1 MSDPTLFDYSMI
13 KGTVEAILFQN
24 SDNFYTVL
32 KVDTI
37 ETNEDFD
44 TMPTVVG
51 FLPNIVEGDV
61 YTFKGQVV
69 EHPRYGKQLKA
80 ETFEKE
86 LPQTKEA
93 IISYLSS
100 ELFKGV
106 GKKTAQNI
114 VNTLGENAI
123 NDILDDPTV
132 LEKVS
137 GLPKKKQKQIAEQIS
152 ANQESEKIMIR
163 LHDLGFG
170 PKLSMAIYQFYLGDT
185 LSILDQNPYQ
195 LIYDIKGIG
204 FNKADQLAR
213 NIGIAYND
221 NERLKAALLYTL
233 EEECI
238 KQGHTYLPVNVVIDL
253 TADVLNYQDTEYIDS
268 EKLDEMLQYLNEE
281 KKLIIDN
288 EQVAIPSLYY
298 SEIKSVQNLFR
309 IKTHTNK
316 LTEIEQ
322 SDLQMHIGDIED
334 ANQVNY
340 AASQREA
347 LQTAINSKVMLLTG
361 GPGTGKTTVIKG
373 IVELYAEIHGLSLDY
388 DDYVNDDYPVV
399 LAAPTG
405 RASKRLQESTGLEA
419 MTIHRLIGWN
429 QDTKPEDILDN
440 EINARL
446 IIIDEM
452 SMVDTWLFHQFL
464 SAVPLDAQLIFVG
477 DEDQLPSVGPGQVFK
492 DLIESK
498 AIPRVNLTEVY
509 RQQDGSS
516 IIELAHRMKL
526 GQKIDIT
533 QRFHDRSFINCQA
546 NQIPDVVEKV
556 VTSAVNKG
564 YTMADI
570 QVLAPMY
577 KGNAG
582 IKRLNQVLQDIL
594 NPKEKDTR
602 EIEFGDVVFRKGDK
616 VLQLV
621 NRPNDNIFNGDIGVI
636 VGIFWAKENALNKD
650 VLVVDFE
657 GNEITFTKQDMTE
670 LTHAYCTSIHKSQG
684 SEFPIVIMP
693 IVKQYFR
700 MLQRPI
706 LYTGLTRAK
715 TSLVLLGDSE
725 AFDIGLKTNGQERLT
740 QLCTLLKGYFNNDS
754 VESTLSIV
762 ENSTSSKQ
770 NDSTESEDNQ
780 IESLN
785 DNPEED
791 LSENLSVQKSN
802 IVLTEATIFKI
813 DPMINMG
820 EITPYDFIER

>member
-1 MSDPTLFDYSMI
+1 
-13 KGTVEAILFQN
+13 
-24 SDNFYTVL
+24 
-32 KVDTI
+32 
-37 ETNEDFD
+37 
-44 TMPTVVG
+44 
-51 FLPNIVEGDV
+51 
-61 YTFKGQVV
+61 
-69 EHPRYGKQLKA
+69 
-80 ETFEKE
+80 
-86 LPQTKEA
+86 PQTKEA

-100 ELFKGV
+100 DLFKGV

-114 VNTLGENAI
+114 VNTLGDNAI
-123 NDILDDPTV
+123 NDILDDHSV

-137 GLPKKKQKQIAEQIS
+137 GLSKKKQKQIAEQIS

-185 LSILDQNPYQ
+185 LTILDRNPYQ

-238 KQGHTYLPVNVVIDL
+238 KQGHTYLPINVVIDL
-253 TADVLNYQDTEYIDS
+253 TVDVLNYQDEEVIEP

-281 KKLIIDN
+281 KRLIIDN

-322 SDLQMHIGDIED
+322 SDLQMHIGEIED

-340 AASQREA
+340 AASQKEA

-429 QDTKPEDILDN
+429 QDTKPEDILEN

-546 NQIPDVVEKV
+546 NQIPTVVEKV

-594 NPKEKDTR
+594 NPKKKDTR

-657 GNEITFTKQDMTE
+657 GNEITFTKQDMME

-715 TSLVLLGDSE
+715 TSLVLLGDPE
-725 AFDIGLKTNGQERLT
+725 AFDIGLKTNGQARLT
-740 QLCTLLKGYFNNDS
+740 QLCTLLKNYFNSEDEEMLENTATNDTGASQTTIDDQVEAPMSSNDS
-754 VESTLSIV
+754 GEV
-762 ENSTSSKQ
+762 TS
-770 NDSTESEDNQ
+770 DSTKTDIN
-780 IESLN
+780 
-785 DNPEED
+785 
-791 LSENLSVQKSN
+791 
-802 IVLTEATIFKI
+802 VLTEATMFKI

>member
-69 EHPRYGKQLKA
+69 DHPHYGKQLKA

-86 LPQTKEA
+86 MPQTKEA

-100 ELFKGV
+100 DLFKGV

-114 VNTLGENAI
+114 VNTLGDNAI
-123 NDILDDPTV
+123 NDILDDHSV

-137 GLPKKKQKQIAEQIS
+137 GLSKKKQKQIAEQIS

-185 LSILDQNPYQ
+185 LTILDRNPYQ

-238 KQGHTYLPVNVVIDL
+238 KQGHTYLPINVVIDL
-253 TADVLNYQDTEYIDS
+253 TVDVLNYQDEEVIEP

-281 KKLIIDN
+281 KRLIIDN

-322 SDLQMHIGDIED
+322 SDLQMHIGEIED

-340 AASQREA
+340 AASQKEA

-429 QDTKPEDILDN
+429 QDTKPEDILEN

-546 NQIPDVVEKV
+546 NQIPTVVEKV

-594 NPKEKDTR
+594 NPKKKDTR

-657 GNEITFTKQDMTE
+657 GNEITFTKQDMME

-715 TSLVLLGDSE
+715 TSLVLLGDPE
-725 AFDIGLKTNGQERLT
+725 AFDIGLKTNGQARLT
-740 QLCTLLKGYFNNDS
+740 QLCTLLKNYFNSEDEEMLENTATNDTGASQTTIDDQVEAPMSSNDS
-754 VESTLSIV
+754 EEVMS
-762 ENSTSSKQ
+762 
-770 NDSTESEDNQ
+770 DSTKTDTN
-780 IESLN
+780 
-785 DNPEED
+785 
-791 LSENLSVQKSN
+791 
-802 IVLTEATIFKI
+802 VLTEATMFKI

>member
-69 EHPRYGKQLKA
+69 DHRRYGKQLKA

-86 LPQTKEA
+86 MPQTKEA

-100 ELFKGV
+100 DLFKGV

-114 VNTLGENAI
+114 VNTLGDNAI
-123 NDILDDPTV
+123 NDILDDHSV

-137 GLPKKKQKQIAEQIS
+137 GLSKKKQKQIAEQIS

-185 LSILDQNPYQ
+185 LTILDRNPYQ

-238 KQGHTYLPVNVVIDL
+238 KQGHTYLPINVVIDL
-253 TADVLNYQDTEYIDS
+253 TVDVLNYQDEEVIEP

-281 KKLIIDN
+281 KRLIIDN

-322 SDLQMHIGDIED
+322 SDLQMHIGEIED

-340 AASQREA
+340 AASQKEA

-429 QDTKPEDILDN
+429 QDTKPEDILEN

-546 NQIPDVVEKV
+546 NQIPTVVEKV

-594 NPKEKDTR
+594 NPKKKDTR

-657 GNEITFTKQDMTE
+657 GNEITFTKQDMME

-715 TSLVLLGDSE
+715 TSLVLLGDPE
-725 AFDIGLKTNGQERLT
+725 AFDIGLKTNGQARLT
-740 QLCTLLKGYFNNDS
+740 QLCTLLKNYFNSEDEEMLENTATNDTGASQTTIDDQVEAPMSSNDS
-754 VESTLSIV
+754 GEV
-762 ENSTSSKQ
+762 TS
-770 NDSTESEDNQ
+770 DSTKTDIN
-780 IESLN
+780 
-785 DNPEED
+785 
-791 LSENLSVQKSN
+791 
-802 IVLTEATIFKI
+802 VLTEATMFKI

>member
-1 MSDPTLFDYSMI
+1 MTDPTLFDYSMI

-37 ETNEDFD
+37 ETNESFD

-51 FLPNIVEGDV
+51 FLPNVIEGDV
-61 YTFKGQVV
+61 YTFKGQTV

-86 LPQTKEA
+86 LPQTKDA

-100 ELFKGV
+100 DLFKGI

-123 NDILDDPTV
+123 NDILNDASV
-132 LEKVS
+132 LEKVPS
-137 GLPKKKQKQIAEQIS
+137 LPKKKQKQIAEQIAS
-152 ANQESEKIMIR
+152 NQESEKVMIR

-170 PKLSMAIYQFYLGDT
+170 PKLASSIYQYYGAET
-185 LSILDQNPYQ
+185 LNVLDKNPYQ
-195 LIYDIKGIG
+195 LVYDIKGIG
-204 FNKADQLAR
+204 FSKADQLAQK
-213 NIGIAYND
+213 IGIQFDAP
-221 NERLKAALLYTL
+221 ERIKAGLLFTL

-238 KQGHTYLPVNVVIDL
+238 KQGHTYMPHDQIIEATYNVL
-253 TADVLNYQDTEYIDS
+253 TQNSNHDDNQIKQEHIHR
-268 EKLDEMLQYLNEE
+268 MLLELNEE
-281 KKLIIDN
+281 KRIIVDN
-288 EQVAIPSLYY
+288 EKVSIPSLYY
-298 SEIKSVQNLFR
+298 SELKSVQNLYR
-309 IKTHTNK
+309 IKTHTSK
-316 LTEIEQ
+316 LKEIEQ
-322 SDLQMHIGDIED
+322 SDLQIHIGEIETS
-334 ANQVNY
+334 NEVSY
-340 AASQREA
+340 AESQKEA

-373 IVELYAEIHGLSLDY
+373 IVELYAEVHGISLDY
-388 DDYVNDDYPVV
+388 DDYQEDDYPVV

-429 QDTKPEDILDN
+429 QDTQPEDILDN

-464 SAVPLDAQLIFVG
+464 SAVPLDAQIILVG

-492 DLIESK
+492 DLIDSK
-498 AIPRVNLTEVY
+498 TIPRVNLTEVY

-526 GQKIDIT
+526 GQPIDIT
-533 QRFHDRSFINCQA
+533 QRFHDRSFINCGTD
-546 NQIPDVVEKV
+546 QIPTVVEKV
-556 VTSAVNKG
+556 VNSAVNKG
-564 YTMADI
+564 YDMSDI

-582 IKRLNQVLQDIL
+582 IKRLNQILQTIL

-657 GNEITFTKQDMTE
+657 GNEITFTRQDLLE

-715 TSLVLLGDSE
+715 QSLVLLGDPQ
-725 AFDIGLKTNGQERLT
+725 AFDIGLNTNGQKRLT
-740 QLCTLLKGYFNNDS
+740 QLYDLLSQYFK
-754 VESTLSIV
+754 ESKIEDNENANLKNQHQDTQVVHFEDKQSNVKDQTTSDTSMSI
-762 ENSTSSKQ
+762 EL
-770 NDSTESEDNQ
+770 SED
-780 IESLN
+780 
-785 DNPEED
+785 
-791 LSENLSVQKSN
+791 
-802 IVLTEATIFKI
+802 TIYQI

-820 EITPYDFIER
+820 EMSPYDFAKR

>member
-1 MSDPTLFDYSMI
+1 MTDPTLFDYSMI
-13 KGTVEAILFQN
+13 KGTVETILFQN

-37 ETNEDFD
+37 ETNESFD

-51 FLPNIVEGDV
+51 FLPNVVEGDV
-61 YTFKGQVV
+61 YTFKGQTV

-86 LPQTKEA
+86 LPQTKDA

-100 ELFKGV
+100 DLFKGI

-123 NDILDDPTV
+123 NDILNDASV
-132 LEKVS
+132 LEKVPS
-137 GLPKKKQKQIAEQIS
+137 LPKKKQKQIAEQIAS
-152 ANQESEKIMIR
+152 NQESEKVMIR

-170 PKLSMAIYQFYLGDT
+170 PKLASSIYQYYGAET
-185 LSILDQNPYQ
+185 LNVLDKNPYQ
-195 LIYDIKGIG
+195 LVYDIKGIG
-204 FNKADQLAR
+204 FSKADQLAQK
-213 NIGIAYND
+213 IGIQFDAP
-221 NERLKAALLYTL
+221 ERIKAGLLFTL

-238 KQGHTYLPVNVVIDL
+238 KQGHTYMPHDQIIEATYNVL
-253 TADVLNYQDTEYIDS
+253 TQNSNHDDNQIKQEHIHR
-268 EKLDEMLQYLNEE
+268 MLLELNEE
-281 KKLIIDN
+281 KRIIVDN
-288 EQVAIPSLYY
+288 EKVSIPSLYY
-298 SEIKSVQNLFR
+298 SELKSVQNLYR
-309 IKTHTNK
+309 IKTHTSK
-316 LTEIEQ
+316 LKEIEQ
-322 SDLQMHIGDIED
+322 SDLQIHIGEIETS
-334 ANQVNY
+334 NEVSY
-340 AASQREA
+340 AESQKEA

-373 IVELYAEIHGLSLDY
+373 IVELYAEVHGISLDY
-388 DDYVNDDYPVV
+388 DDYQEDDYPVV

-429 QDTKPEDILDN
+429 QDTQPEDILDN

-464 SAVPLDAQLIFVG
+464 SAVPLDAQIILVG

-492 DLIESK
+492 DLIDSK
-498 AIPRVNLTEVY
+498 TIPRVNLTEVY

-526 GQKIDIT
+526 GQPIDIT
-533 QRFHDRSFINCQA
+533 QRFHDRSFINCGTD
-546 NQIPDVVEKV
+546 QIPTVVEKV
-556 VTSAVNKG
+556 VNSAVNKG
-564 YTMADI
+564 YDMSDI

-582 IKRLNQVLQDIL
+582 IKRLNQILQTIL

-657 GNEITFTKQDMTE
+657 GNEITFTRQDLLE

-715 TSLVLLGDSE
+715 QSLVLLGDPQ
-725 AFDIGLKTNGQERLT
+725 AFDIGLNTNGQKRLT
-740 QLCTLLKGYFNNDS
+740 QLYDILSQYFK
-754 VESTLSIV
+754 ESKIEDHENANLQDQHQDIQVVNFEDKQSNVKDQTTSDTSMSI
-762 ENSTSSKQ
+762 EL
-770 NDSTESEDNQ
+770 SED
-780 IESLN
+780 
-785 DNPEED
+785 
-791 LSENLSVQKSN
+791 
-802 IVLTEATIFKI
+802 TIYQI

-820 EITPYDFIER
+820 EMSPYDFAKR

>member
-1 MSDPTLFDYSMI
+1 M
-13 KGTVEAILFQN
+13 
-24 SDNFYTVL
+24 
-32 KVDTI
+32 
-37 ETNEDFD
+37 
-44 TMPTVVG
+44 
-51 FLPNIVEGDV
+51 
-61 YTFKGQVV
+61 
-69 EHPRYGKQLKA
+69 
-80 ETFEKE
+80 
-86 LPQTKEA
+86 
-93 IISYLSS
+93 
-100 ELFKGV
+100 
-106 GKKTAQNI
+106 
-114 VNTLGENAI
+114 
-123 NDILDDPTV
+123 

-137 GLPKKKQKQIAEQIS
+137 GLSKKKQKQIAEQIS

-185 LSILDQNPYQ
+185 LTILDRNPYQ

-238 KQGHTYLPVNVVIDL
+238 KQGHTYLPINVVIDL
-253 TADVLNYQDTEYIDS
+253 TVDVLNYQDEEVIEP

-281 KKLIIDN
+281 KRLIIDN

-322 SDLQMHIGDIED
+322 SDLQMHIGEIED

-340 AASQREA
+340 AASQKEA

-429 QDTKPEDILDN
+429 QDTKPEDILEN

-546 NQIPDVVEKV
+546 NQIPTVVEKV

-594 NPKEKDTR
+594 NPKKKDTR

-657 GNEITFTKQDMTE
+657 GNEITFTKQDMME

-715 TSLVLLGDSE
+715 TSLVLLGDPE
-725 AFDIGLKTNGQERLT
+725 AFDIGLKTNGQARLT
-740 QLCTLLKGYFNNDS
+740 QLCTLLKNYFNSEDEEMLENTATNDTGASQTTIDDQVEAPMSSNDS
-754 VESTLSIV
+754 EEVMS
-762 ENSTSSKQ
+762 
-770 NDSTESEDNQ
+770 DSTKTDTN
-780 IESLN
+780 
-785 DNPEED
+785 
-791 LSENLSVQKSN
+791 
-802 IVLTEATIFKI
+802 VLTEATMFKI

>member
-13 KGTVEAILFQN
+13 KGTVDAILFQN
-24 SDNFYTVL
+24 NDNFYTVL

-37 ETNEDFD
+37 ETNESFGNL
-44 TMPTVVG
+44 PTVVG
-51 FLPNIVEGDV
+51 FFPNIVEGDV

-80 ETFEKE
+80 DTFEKE
-86 LPQTKEA
+86 IPQTKDA
-93 IISYLSS
+93 IVSYLSS
-100 ELFKGV
+100 DLFKGI

-123 NDILDDPTV
+123 NDILNDATV
-132 LEKVS
+132 LEDVPS
-137 GLPKKKQKQIAEQIS
+137 LPKKKQKQIAEQIQ

-170 PKLSMAIYQFYLGDT
+170 PKLSMAIYQFYQSET
-185 LSILDQNPYQ
+185 LQVLEKNPYQ
-195 LIYDIKGIG
+195 LVYDVKGIG
-204 FNKADQLAR
+204 FQKADTLAR
-213 NIGIAYND
+213 NNGIAFND
-221 NERLKAALLYTL
+221 QERLKAGLLFTL

-238 KQGHTYLPVNVVIDL
+238 KQGHTYLAYDYVIEV
-253 TADVLNYQDTEYIDS
+253 TQ
-268 EKLDEMLQYLNEE
+268 EMLSDKRQGETIEHRQLEE
-281 KKLIIDN
+281 VLQNLSEENKLIFDN
-288 EQVAIPSLYY
+288 QRVAIPSLYY
-298 SEIKSVQNLFR
+298 SELKSVQNLYR
-309 IKTHTNK
+309 IKTYKNK
-316 LTEIEQ
+316 LKEIEQ
-322 SDLQMHIGDIED
+322 SDLQLHIGEIED
-334 ANQVNY
+334 NNNVNY
-340 AASQREA
+340 APSQKEA

-373 IVELYAEIHGLSLDY
+373 IVELYAEIHGLSLNYADY
-388 DDYVNDDYPVV
+388 QDDDYPVV

-429 QDTKPEDILDN
+429 QDTQPEDILDN
-440 EINARL
+440 EIKAKL

-464 SAVPLDAQLIFVG
+464 SAVPLDAQIVFVG

-492 DLIESK
+492 DLIDSK

-516 IIELAHRMKL
+516 IIDLAHRMKH
-526 GQKIDIT
+526 GESIDIS
-533 QRFHDRSFINCQA
+533 QRFHDRSFINCGVE
-546 NQIPDVVEKV
+546 QIPSVVEKV
-556 VTSAVNKG
+556 VASAVNKG
-564 YTMADI
+564 YDMSDI

-577 KGNAG
+577 KGSAG

-594 NPKEKDTR
+594 NPKEDDTR
-602 EIEFGDVVFRKGDK
+602 EIEFGDIKFRKGDK

-621 NRPNDNIFNGDIGVI
+621 NRPNDNIFNGDIGII

-657 GNEITFTKQDMTE
+657 GNEITFTRQDLLE

-715 TSLVLLGDSE
+715 QSLVLLGDPK
-725 AFDIGLKTNGQERLT
+725 AFDMGLNTQGQTRHT
-740 QLCTLLKGYFNNDS
+740 QLCELILAYFEIDATHEQVIKDEDDIVNVNKDNID
-754 VESTLSIV
+754 TIDHSI
-762 ENSTSSKQ
+762 EKEDQ
-770 NDSTESEDNQ
+770 NH
-780 IESLN
+780 
-785 DNPEED
+785 
-791 LSENLSVQKSN
+791 
-802 IVLTEATIFKI
+802 IVLSEATIYQI
-813 DPMINMG
+813 NPMINMG
-820 EITPYDFIER
+820 ETSPYDFVER

>member
-13 KGTVEAILFQN
+13 KGTVDAILFQN
-24 SDNFYTVL
+24 NDNFYTVI

-37 ETNEDFD
+37 ETNESFGNL
-44 TMPTVVG
+44 PTVVG
-51 FLPNIVEGDV
+51 FFPNIVEGDV

-80 ETFEKE
+80 DTFEKE
-86 LPQTKEA
+86 VPQTKDA
-93 IISYLSS
+93 IITYLSS
-100 ELFKGV
+100 DLFKGI

-123 NDILDDPTV
+123 NDIMSDASV

-137 GLPKKKQKQIAEQIS
+137 NLPKKKQKQIADQIN

-170 PKLSMAIYQFYLGDT
+170 PKLSMAIYQFYQSDT
-185 LSILDQNPYQ
+185 LQVLENNPYQ
-195 LIYDIKGIG
+195 LVYDVKGIG
-204 FNKADQLAR
+204 FQKADILAR
-213 NIGIAYND
+213 NNGIAFND
-221 NERLKAALLYTL
+221 QERLKAGLLYTL

-238 KQGHTYLPVNVVIDL
+238 KQGHTYLSNDYIIDVTQQIL
-253 TADVLNYQDTEYIDS
+253 SNKQQGEAIEQQQLEDVLQNLS
-268 EKLDEMLQYLNEE
+268 EES
-281 KKLIIDN
+281 KLILDN
-288 EQVAIPSLYY
+288 HRVAIPSLYY
-298 SEIKSVQNLFR
+298 SELKSVQNLYR
-309 IKTHTNK
+309 IQTYKNK
-316 LTEIEQ
+316 LKEIEQ
-322 SDLQMHIGDIED
+322 SDLQLHIGEIED
-334 ANQVNY
+334 SNNVNY
-340 AASQREA
+340 APSQKEA
-347 LQTAINSKVMLLTG
+347 LQTAINSKIMLLTG
-361 GPGTGKTTVIKG
+361 GPGTGKTTIIKG
-373 IVELYAEIHGLSLDY
+373 IVELYAEIHGLSLNYSDY
-388 DDYVNDDYPVV
+388 QDDDYPVV

-429 QDTKPEDILDN
+429 QDTQPEDILDN
-440 EINARL
+440 EIKAKL

-464 SAVPLDAQLIFVG
+464 SAVPLDAQVVFVG

-492 DLIESK
+492 DLIDSK

-516 IIELAHRMKL
+516 IIDLAHRMKH
-526 GQKIDIT
+526 GEPIDIS
-533 QRFHDRSFINCQA
+533 QRYHDRSFINCGVE
-546 NQIPDVVEKV
+546 QIPSVVEKV
-556 VTSAVNKG
+556 VSSAVNKG
-564 YTMADI
+564 YDMSDI

-577 KGNAG
+577 KGSAG

-594 NPKEKDTR
+594 NPKEDDTR
-602 EIEFGDVVFRKGDK
+602 EIEFGDIKFRKGDK

-657 GNEITFTKQDMTE
+657 GNEITFTRQDLLE

-715 TSLVLLGDSE
+715 QSLVLLGDPK
-725 AFDIGLKTNGQERLT
+725 AFDIGLNTQGQIRQT
-740 QLCTLLKGYFNNDS
+740 QLCQLILSYFEIDNNHANRHQNNDNS
-754 VESTLSIV
+754 SIYTDEKLNLEVEEKEIILSESTIY
-762 ENSTSSKQ
+762 
-770 NDSTESEDNQ
+770 Q
-780 IESLN
+780 IN
-785 DNPEED
+785 
-791 LSENLSVQKSN
+791 
-802 IVLTEATIFKI
+802 
-813 DPMINMG
+813 PMINMG
-820 EITPYDFIER
+820 DVSPYDFAER

>member
-1 MSDPTLFDYSMI
+1 
-13 KGTVEAILFQN
+13 
-24 SDNFYTVL
+24 
-32 KVDTI
+32 
-37 ETNEDFD
+37 
-44 TMPTVVG
+44 
-51 FLPNIVEGDV
+51 
-61 YTFKGQVV
+61 
-69 EHPRYGKQLKA
+69 
-80 ETFEKE
+80 
-86 LPQTKEA
+86 
-93 IISYLSS
+93 
-100 ELFKGV
+100 
-106 GKKTAQNI
+106 
-114 VNTLGENAI
+114 
-123 NDILDDPTV
+123 
-132 LEKVS
+132 
-137 GLPKKKQKQIAEQIS
+137 
-152 ANQESEKIMIR
+152 
-163 LHDLGFG
+163 
-170 PKLSMAIYQFYLGDT
+170 MAIYQFYLGDT
-185 LSILDQNPYQ
+185 LTILDRNPYQ

-238 KQGHTYLPVNVVIDL
+238 KQGHTYLPINVVIDL
-253 TADVLNYQDTEYIDS
+253 TVDVLNYQDEEVIEP

-281 KKLIIDN
+281 KRLIIDN

-322 SDLQMHIGDIED
+322 SDLQMHIGEIED

-340 AASQREA
+340 AASQKEA

-429 QDTKPEDILDN
+429 QDTKPEDILEN

-546 NQIPDVVEKV
+546 NQIPTVVEKV

-594 NPKEKDTR
+594 NPKKKDTR

-657 GNEITFTKQDMTE
+657 GNEITFTKQDMME

-715 TSLVLLGDSE
+715 TSLVLLGDPE
-725 AFDIGLKTNGQERLT
+725 AFDIGLKTNGQARLT
-740 QLCTLLKGYFNNDS
+740 QLCTLLKNYFNSEDEEMLENTATNDTGASQTTIDDQVQAPMSSNDS
-754 VESTLSIV
+754 GEV
-762 ENSTSSKQ
+762 TS
-770 NDSTESEDNQ
+770 DSTKTDIN
-780 IESLN
+780 
-785 DNPEED
+785 
-791 LSENLSVQKSN
+791 
-802 IVLTEATIFKI
+802 VLTEATMFKI

>member
-1 MSDPTLFDYSMI
+1 MTDPTLFDYSMI

-37 ETNEDFD
+37 ETNESFD

-51 FLPNIVEGDV
+51 FLPNVVEGDV
-61 YTFKGQVV
+61 YTFKGQTV
-69 EHPRYGKQLKA
+69 EHPRYGKQLKV

-86 LPQTKEA
+86 LPQTKDA

-100 ELFKGV
+100 DLFKGI

-123 NDILDDPTV
+123 NDILNDASV
-132 LEKVS
+132 LEKVPS
-137 GLPKKKQKQIAEQIS
+137 LPKKKQKQIAEQIAS
-152 ANQESEKIMIR
+152 NQESEKVMIR

-170 PKLSMAIYQFYLGDT
+170 PKLASSIYQYYGAET
-185 LSILDQNPYQ
+185 LNVLDKNPYQ
-195 LIYDIKGIG
+195 LVYDIKGIG
-204 FNKADQLAR
+204 FSKADQLAQK
-213 NIGIAYND
+213 IGIQFDAP
-221 NERLKAALLYTL
+221 ERIKAGLLFTL

-238 KQGHTYLPVNVVIDL
+238 KQGHTYMPHDQIIEATYNVL
-253 TADVLNYQDTEYIDS
+253 TQNSNHDDNQIKQEHIHR
-268 EKLDEMLQYLNEE
+268 MLLELNEE
-281 KKLIIDN
+281 KRIIVDN
-288 EQVAIPSLYY
+288 EKVSIPSLYY
-298 SEIKSVQNLFR
+298 SELKSVQNLYR
-309 IKTHTNK
+309 IKTHTSK
-316 LTEIEQ
+316 LKEIEQ
-322 SDLQMHIGDIED
+322 SDLQIHIGEIETS
-334 ANQVNY
+334 NEVSY
-340 AASQREA
+340 AESQKEA

-373 IVELYAEIHGLSLDY
+373 IVELYAEVHGISLDY
-388 DDYVNDDYPVV
+388 DDYQEDDYPVV

-429 QDTKPEDILDN
+429 QDTQPEDILDN

-464 SAVPLDAQLIFVG
+464 SAVPLDAQIILVG

-492 DLIESK
+492 DLIDSK
-498 AIPRVNLTEVY
+498 TIPRVNLTEVY

-526 GQKIDIT
+526 GQPIDIT
-533 QRFHDRSFINCQA
+533 QRFHDRSFINCGTD
-546 NQIPDVVEKV
+546 QIPTVVEKV
-556 VTSAVNKG
+556 VNSAVNKG
-564 YTMADI
+564 YDMSDI

-582 IKRLNQVLQDIL
+582 IKRLNQILQTIL

-621 NRPNDNIFNGDIGVI
+621 NRPNDNIFNGDIGMI

-657 GNEITFTKQDMTE
+657 GNEITFTRQDLLE

-715 TSLVLLGDSE
+715 QSLVLLGDPQ
-725 AFDIGLKTNGQERLT
+725 AFDIGLNTNGQKRLT
-740 QLCTLLKGYFNNDS
+740 QLYDLLSQYFK
-754 VESTLSIV
+754 ESKIEDHENANLQDQHQDIQVVNFEDKQSNVKDQTTSDTSMSI
-762 ENSTSSKQ
+762 EL
-770 NDSTESEDNQ
+770 SED
-780 IESLN
+780 
-785 DNPEED
+785 
-791 LSENLSVQKSN
+791 
-802 IVLTEATIFKI
+802 TIYQI

-820 EITPYDFIER
+820 EMSPYDFAKR

>member
-1 MSDPTLFDYSMI
+1 LT
-13 KGTVEAILFQN
+13 
-24 SDNFYTVL
+24 
-32 KVDTI
+32 
-37 ETNEDFD
+37 
-44 TMPTVVG
+44 
-51 FLPNIVEGDV
+51 
-61 YTFKGQVV
+61 
-69 EHPRYGKQLKA
+69 
-80 ETFEKE
+80 
-86 LPQTKEA
+86 
-93 IISYLSS
+93 
-100 ELFKGV
+100 
-106 GKKTAQNI
+106 
-114 VNTLGENAI
+114 
-123 NDILDDPTV
+123 ILD
-132 LEKVS
+132 
-137 GLPKKKQKQIAEQIS
+137 
-152 ANQESEKIMIR
+152 R
-163 LHDLGFG
+163 
-170 PKLSMAIYQFYLGDT
+170 
-185 LSILDQNPYQ
+185 NPYQ

-238 KQGHTYLPVNVVIDL
+238 KQGHTYLPINVVIDL
-253 TADVLNYQDTEYIDS
+253 TVDVLNYQDEEVIDP

-281 KKLIIDN
+281 KRLIIDN

-322 SDLQMHIGDIED
+322 SDLQMHIGEIED

-340 AASQREA
+340 AASQKEA

-429 QDTKPEDILDN
+429 QDTKPEDILEN

-546 NQIPDVVEKV
+546 NQIPTVVEKV

-594 NPKEKDTR
+594 NPKKKDTR

-657 GNEITFTKQDMTE
+657 GNEITFTKQDMME

-715 TSLVLLGDSE
+715 TSLVLLGDPE
-725 AFDIGLKTNGQERLT
+725 AFDIGLKTNGQARLT
-740 QLCTLLKGYFNNDS
+740 QLCTLLKNYFNSEDEEMLENTATNDTGASQTTIDDQVEAPMSSNDS
-754 VESTLSIV
+754 EEV
-762 ENSTSSKQ
+762 TS
-770 NDSTESEDNQ
+770 DSTKTDTN
-780 IESLN
+780 
-785 DNPEED
+785 
-791 LSENLSVQKSN
+791 
-802 IVLTEATIFKI
+802 VLTEATMFKI

>member
-1 MSDPTLFDYSMI
+1 MTDPTLFDYSMI
-13 KGTVEAILFQN
+13 KGTVETILFQN

-37 ETNEDFD
+37 ETNESFD

-51 FLPNIVEGDV
+51 FLPNVVEGDV
-61 YTFKGQVV
+61 YTFKGQTV

-86 LPQTKEA
+86 LPQTKDA

-100 ELFKGV
+100 DLFKGI

-123 NDILDDPTV
+123 NDILNDASV
-132 LEKVS
+132 LEKVPS
-137 GLPKKKQKQIAEQIS
+137 LPKKKQKQIAEQIAS
-152 ANQESEKIMIR
+152 NQESEKVMIR

-170 PKLSMAIYQFYLGDT
+170 PKLASSIYQYYGAET
-185 LSILDQNPYQ
+185 LNVLDKNPYQ
-195 LIYDIKGIG
+195 LVYDIKGIG
-204 FNKADQLAR
+204 FSKADQLAQK
-213 NIGIAYND
+213 IGIQFDAP
-221 NERLKAALLYTL
+221 ERIKAGLLFTL

-238 KQGHTYLPVNVVIDL
+238 KQGHTYMPHDQIIEATYNVL
-253 TADVLNYQDTEYIDS
+253 TQNSNHDDNQIKQEHIHR
-268 EKLDEMLQYLNEE
+268 MLLELNEE
-281 KKLIIDN
+281 KRIIVDN
-288 EQVAIPSLYY
+288 EKVSIPSLYY
-298 SEIKSVQNLFR
+298 SELKSVQNLYR
-309 IKTHTNK
+309 IKTHTSK
-316 LTEIEQ
+316 LKEIEQ
-322 SDLQMHIGDIED
+322 SDLQIHIGEIETS
-334 ANQVNY
+334 NEVSY
-340 AASQREA
+340 AESQKEA

-373 IVELYAEIHGLSLDY
+373 IVELYAEVHGISLDY
-388 DDYVNDDYPVV
+388 DDYQEDDYPVV

-429 QDTKPEDILDN
+429 QDTQPEDILDN

-464 SAVPLDAQLIFVG
+464 SAVPLDAQIILVG

-492 DLIESK
+492 DLIDSK
-498 AIPRVNLTEVY
+498 TIPRVNLTEVY

-526 GQKIDIT
+526 GQPIDIT
-533 QRFHDRSFINCQA
+533 QRFHDRSFINCGTD
-546 NQIPDVVEKV
+546 QIPTVVEKV
-556 VTSAVNKG
+556 VNSAVNKG
-564 YTMADI
+564 YDMSDI

-582 IKRLNQVLQDIL
+582 IKRLNQILQTIL

-616 VLQLV
+616 VLKLV

-657 GNEITFTKQDMTE
+657 GNEITFTRQDLLE

-715 TSLVLLGDSE
+715 QSLVLLGDPQ
-725 AFDIGLKTNGQERLT
+725 AFDIGLNTNGQKRLT
-740 QLCTLLKGYFNNDS
+740 QLYDILSQYFK
-754 VESTLSIV
+754 ESKIEDHENANLQDQHQDIQVVNFEDKQSNVKDQTTSDTSMSI
-762 ENSTSSKQ
+762 EL
-770 NDSTESEDNQ
+770 SED
-780 IESLN
+780 
-785 DNPEED
+785 
-791 LSENLSVQKSN
+791 
-802 IVLTEATIFKI
+802 TIYQI

-820 EITPYDFIER
+820 EMYPYDFAKR

>member
-1 MSDPTLFDYSMI
+1 MTDPTLFDYSMI

-24 SDNFYTVL
+24 SDNYYTVL

-37 ETNEDFD
+37 ETNESFD

-51 FLPNIVEGDV
+51 FFPNVVEGDV
-61 YTFKGQVV
+61 YTFKGQTV

-86 LPQTKEA
+86 LPQTKDA

-100 ELFKGV
+100 DLFKGI

-123 NDILDDPTV
+123 NDILNDASV
-132 LEKVS
+132 LEKVPS
-137 GLPKKKQKQIAEQIS
+137 LPKKKQKQIAEQIAS
-152 ANQESEKIMIR
+152 NQESEKVMIR

-170 PKLSMAIYQFYLGDT
+170 PKLASSIYQYYGAET
-185 LSILDQNPYQ
+185 LSVLDKNPYQ
-195 LIYDIKGIG
+195 LVYDIKGIG
-204 FNKADQLAR
+204 FSKADQLAQK
-213 NIGIAYND
+213 IGIKFD
-221 NERLKAALLYTL
+221 DPERLKAGLLFTL

-238 KQGHTYLPVNVVIDL
+238 KQGHTYIPNDQIIAATFNVL
-253 TADVLNYQDTEYIDS
+253 TQNNNNDDNQINHEHLQT
-268 EKLDEMLQYLNEE
+268 MLLQLNEE
-281 KKLIIDN
+281 KRLIVDKEKIS
-288 EQVAIPSLYY
+288 IPSLYY
-298 SEIKSVQNLFR
+298 SELKSVQNLYR
-309 IKTHTNK
+309 IKTHTTK
-316 LTEIEQ
+316 LKEIEQ
-322 SDLQMHIGDIED
+322 SDLQLHIGDIET
-334 ANQVNY
+334 NNEVSY
-340 AASQREA
+340 AASQKDA
-347 LQTAINSKVMLLTG
+347 LQTAINSKIMLLTG

-373 IVELYAEIHGLSLDY
+373 IVELYAEVHGISLDY
-388 DDYVNDDYPVV
+388 DDYQEDDYPVV

-429 QDTKPEDILDN
+429 QDTQPEDILDN

-464 SAVPLDAQLIFVG
+464 SAVPLDAQIILVG

-492 DLIESK
+492 DLIDSNT
-498 AIPRVNLTEVY
+498 IPRVNLTEVY

-526 GQKIDIT
+526 GQPIDIT
-533 QRFHDRSFINCQA
+533 QRFHDRSFINCGTE
-546 NQIPDVVEKV
+546 QIPNVVEKV
-556 VTSAVNKG
+556 VNSAVNKG
-564 YTMADI
+564 YDMSDI

-582 IKRLNQVLQDIL
+582 IKRLNQILQSIL

-657 GNEITFTKQDMTE
+657 GNEITFTRQDMLE

-715 TSLVLLGDSE
+715 QSLVLLGDPQ
-725 AFDIGLKTNGQERLT
+725 AFDIGLNTNGQKRLT
-740 QLCTLLKGYFNNDS
+740 QLFTLLKQYF
-754 VESTLSIV
+754 
-762 ENSTSSKQ
+762 
-770 NDSTESEDNQ
+770 TEEKSY
-780 IESLN
+780 
-785 DNPEED
+785 D
-791 LSENLSVQKSN
+791 LS
-802 IVLTEATIFKI
+802 LTEENNESDDSQGIHYEDDVTDVKDKDDSNKTMTIELTEETIYQI

-820 EITPYDFIER
+820 ETSPYDFANR